1 MERQV
6 LIIVKSIVDKSLIG
20 TYFFFFLN
28 SCLQILFPP
37 YPGDTIT
44 IFQGYLT
51 YRMGF
56 NKYLMLLSTISG
68 SFLSSMFLYY
78 LSYAKSDIVLNNRFI
93 IKFFNLDKINK
104 LEDLFK
110 KYGVFFI
117 LINKFIPGLGSLT
130 FIAAGI
136 FKLPLIPATIS
147 ILLANVLHNTMLFSA
162 GALTGDNMEIIKAS
176 IKEYYRLIVGIT
188 VIISLLYLIIRSRI
202 KLYRRSVK

>member
-1 MERQV
+1 MERQI
-6 LIIVKSIVDKSLIG
+6 LIFIKSIADKNYFA
-20 TYFFFFLN
+20 TYIFFFFN

-56 NKYLMLLSTISG
+56 NKYFMLLSTLLG

-78 LSYAKSDIVLNNRFI
+78 FSYKKSDYVLNNKYLIRL
-93 IKFFNLDKINK
+93 FNIDKIHK
-104 LEDLFK
+104 LENLFR

-136 FKLPLIPATIS
+136 FKLQFIPALLS
-147 ILLANVLHNTMLFSA
+147 ILIANILHNTMLFTA
-162 GALTGDNMEIIKAS
+162 GAITGDNMDIIKAS
-176 IKEYYRLIVGIT
+176 IKEYYRLIV
-188 VIISLLYLIIRSRI
+188 VMISILFSIYWVLQK
-202 KLYRRSVK
+202 KLRKNRA

>member
-1 MERQV
+1 MERQI
-6 LIIVKSIVDKSLIG
+6 LIFIKSIADKNYFV
-20 TYFFFFLN
+20 TYIFFFFN

-56 NKYLMLLSTISG
+56 NKYFMLLSTLLG

-78 LSYAKSDIVLNNRFI
+78 FSYKKSDYVLNNKYLIRL
-93 IKFFNLDKINK
+93 FNIDKIHK
-104 LEDLFK
+104 LESLFR

-136 FKLPLIPATIS
+136 FKLQFIPALLS
-147 ILLANVLHNTMLFSA
+147 ILIANILHNTMLFTA
-162 GALTGDNMEIIKAS
+162 GAITGDNMDIIKAS
-176 IKEYYRLIVGIT
+176 IKEYYRLIV
-188 VIISLLYLIIRSRI
+188 VMISILFSIYWVLQK
-202 KLYRRSVK
+202 KLRKNRA

>member
-1 MERQV
+1 MERQI
-6 LIIVKSIVDKSLIG
+6 LIVVKSLVDKSLLG
-20 TYFFFFLN
+20 TYLFFFLN

-44 IFQGYLT
+44 IFQGYIT

-68 SFLSSMFLYY
+68 SFLSSMLLYY
-78 LSYAKSDIVLNNRFI
+78 LSYKKSDTILSNRFM
-93 IKFFNLDKINK
+93 IKFFNLDKLHK
-104 LEDLFK
+104 LEDWFR

-162 GALTGDNMEIIKAS
+162 GALTGDNMEIIKSS

-188 VIISLLYLIIRSRI
+188 FIISLLYFVIRSRI
-202 KLYRRSVK
+202 KLYRKLSK

>member
-1 MERQV
+1 MERQI
-6 LIIVKSIVDKSLIG
+6 LIVVKSLVDKSLVG
-20 TYFFFFLN
+20 TYLFFFFN

-44 IFQGYLT
+44 IFQGYIT

-68 SFLSSMFLYY
+68 SFLSSMLLYY
-78 LSYAKSDIVLNNRFI
+78 LSYKKSDTILSNRFM
-93 IKFFNLDKINK
+93 IKFFNLDKLHK
-104 LEDLFK
+104 LEDWFR

-162 GALTGDNMEIIKAS
+162 GALTGDNMEIIKSS

-188 VIISLLYLIIRSRI
+188 FIISLLYFVIRSRI
-202 KLYRRSVK
+202 KLYRKLSK